1 MKVVKK
7 DKKEMDMVNGFNEI
21 QVENYFG
28 RRFEVVS
35 AFGAAI
41 ERQAGNI
48 VDVAKNAEG
57 NGYALVL
64 RLEQGQD
71 RSGTVLVTP
80 AELPLLREL
89 ERRGPVDVGIFCGE
103 GNWPTPQHVI
113 DEIHAMGFSHRVP
126 PDFDPRGLVRGVSR
140 IFIGHVKGIMKIEQ
154 GSLADLT
161 QVFLSLHDP
170 KVNDLLNK
178 RFQHDPSRWL
188 QMPQPHRG
196 EIFKRFQVSFAPGFF
211 GYTYFTGAVR
221 YLKPDET
228 DIAPADA
235 QRGFRG
241 VRAKRIKE
249 RAVRVV
255 VSEQTEETQNG

>member
-1 MKVVKK
+1 MANWF
-7 DKKEMDMVNGFNEI
+7 DEI
-21 QVENYFG
+21 QVEKYFG
-28 RRFEVVS
+28 RRFEVIS
-35 AFGAAI
+35 AFGAVL
-41 ERQAGNI
+41 EGQVGNI
-48 VDVAKNAEG
+48 VDVTKNAEG

-64 RLEQGQD
+64 RLEQGQYRFD
-71 RSGTVLVTP
+71 TLLVTP
-80 AELPLLREL
+80 AELPFLREL

-126 PDFDPRGLVRGVSR
+126 PDFDSRGLVRGVSR
-140 IFIGHVKGIMKIEQ
+140 IFIGHVKGIMKIAQ

-161 QVFLSLHDP
+161 QAFLSLHDP

-178 RFQHDPSRWL
+178 TFQHEPSRWL

-196 EIFKRFQVSFAPGFF
+196 EIFKRFQISFAPGFF
-211 GYTYFTGAVR
+211 GYSYFTGAVR

-228 DIAPADA
+228 DIAPTDA
-235 QRGFRG
+235 QKGFSG

-249 RAVRVV
+249 RAVRLL
-255 VSEQTEETQNG
+255 VSEEQEETRNG